1 MTQKQSKIFEFIF
14 LLSLL
19 EEAQIC
25 MDEVQDS
32 PLYRQSLKNALN
44 TLQKHL
50 DALFESPLAMNFYIK
65 EGGGS
70 GTEKIREM
78 IHDIK
83 VQFFKQIHNA

>member
-1 MTQKQSKIFEFIF
+1 MTQKESKLFHFIF

-44 TLQKHL
+44 GFERELNK
-50 DALFESPLAMNFYIK
+50 LFESPMAMNFYIK

-78 IHDIK
+78 FNEIK
-83 VQFFKQIHNA
+83 TAFLNSTYEK